1 MTGPL
6 RRRAGPVCMGL
17 ALLALVALATWQV
30 GLIPE
35 PPVFAVVGPAVMP
48 RILVVALAGLSVVY
62 LVMSLLGRSSDVML
76 DEHESPLPGRHKR
89 VAWMIAGLAALLGL
103 TPVLGIGL
111 AGVIAFVSIAR
122 AFDSGRW
129 GRDLLVGA
137 IVSFAVWGLF
147 DRLLGVQLGR
157 FASFLPWP

>member
-17 ALLALVALATWQV
+17 VLLALAALAAWQV
-30 GLIPE
+30 GQIPE
-35 PPVFAVVGPAVMP
+35 PPVFAAVGPAVMP
-48 RILVVALAGLSVVY
+48 KILVAVLAGLSVLY
-62 LVMSLLGRSSDVML
+62 LAMSLLGRSSDARL
-76 DEHESPLPGRHKR
+76 DEHESPLPGRQGR

-111 AGVIAFVSIAR
+111 AGVLAFASIAR
-122 AFDSGRW
+122 AFDSERW

-147 DRLLGVQLGR
+147 DRLLGVSLGR
-157 FASFLPWP
+157 FSSFLPWP

>member
-17 ALLALVALATWQV
+17 ALLALAALAAWQV

-35 PPVFAVVGPAVMP
+35 PPVFAAVGPAVMP
-48 RILVVALAGLSVVY
+48 RILVAALAGLSVLY
-62 LVMSLLGRSSDVML
+62 LAMSLLGRSSDVML
-76 DEHESPLPGRHKR
+76 DEHESPLPGRQGR

-103 TPVLGIGL
+103 TPLLGIGL

-122 AFDSGRW
+122 AFDSRRW
-129 GRDLLVGA
+129 GRDLFVGA

-147 DRLLGVQLGR
+147 DRLLGVPLGR